1 MLDKVFN
8 NPDLILT
15 QTRPNGD
22 RQRSGNRRLI
32 PINQAATVLLNLTA
46 TTAPTVND
54 DQTAGYAVLSQ
65 WLDTALKDLYVCL
78 DASTG
83 AAVWKK
89 ITP

>member
-22 RQRSGNRRLI
+22 RQRSGNRR
-32 PINQAATVLLNLTA
+32 PVPVNQAATVLLNLTA

-54 DQTAGYAVLSQ
+54 DQAKGYSVLSQ
-65 WLDTALKDLYVCL
+65 WLDTALSDLYVCL
-78 DASTG
+78 NASTG

-89 ITP
+89 VTP